1 MSIVNFIIKGRKD
14 VIKDS
19 MPVDITDKA
28 KIQNAIEGVTLH
40 ER

>member
-1 MSIVNFIIKGRKD
+1 MSAKDGIDNETKD